1 MKTTKKSTYVRVM
14 VRITKWSEDKERI
27 NHVLDF
33 VTIGFENVNKLDAV
47 MRATLFCQDLR
58 NVNFVL
64 NNMYEDA
71 LEVEPVKISK
81 ITIKEEKLF

>member
-1 MKTTKKSTYVRVM
+1 MKTTRKSTYVRVM
-14 VRITKWSEDKERI
+14 VEITMYNERQDGI
-27 NHVLDF
+27 MHELDF

-47 MRATLFCQDLR
+47 MRATIFCQDLR

-64 NNMYEDA
+64 NNKYKDA
-71 LEVEPVKISK
+71 LHVEPVKISK